1 MKMKSRIISIRRS
14 IVLRYG
20 DYRRG
25 VYVRRME
32 RMYSDMLGIDFIRAY
47 GSGDDKGVIRSP
59 YTRCIRVNGV
69 LPIFEIMDAG
79 SMSDGIIGIDD
90 VDGYL
95 DALHDIWMCERGYTK
110 DEVLHYCG
118 DGDNGVNN

>member
-1 MKMKSRIISIRRS
+1 MKKRIIVWWQGIM
-14 IVLRYG
+14 LRIG

-32 RMYSDMLGIDFIRAY
+32 RMYSDMLSVDFIRAY

-59 YTRCIRVNGV
+59 YTRCIRVNGI

-95 DALHDIWMCERGYTK
+95 DALHDIWMCEMGYTK
-110 DEVLHYCG
+110 DEVLRYCG
-118 DGDNGVNN
+118 NGEKVINN